1 MRKMTKTLAAVLA
14 TALTA
19 CGGSEPVAGN
29 DTSDGG
35 AGTMSDAGR
44 VATEAA
50 ADASSSNTDAAISQ
64 MPDSGNGVPGSDAA
78 DGAPDDGGA
87 GDADVGIACTAA
99 TVATDCPPKPCPLAL
114 SGCVDG
120 LCQYQKVAVCP
131 ARSFTGSF
139 ASGGVDKQIGTTL
152 LIGNIG
158 ELFAGYGSTC
168 KSTTCITGGITP

>member
-1 MRKMTKTLAAVLA
+1 MRKMMKTLAAALA

-29 DTSDGG
+29 GTSDGG
-35 AGTMSDAGR
+35 TMDDAGM
-44 VATEAA
+44 VATESA
-50 ADASSSNTDAAISQ
+50 ADANGTSNPDASISQ
-64 MPDSGNGVPGSDAA
+64 MTPDSGNGLPESDAA
-78 DGAPDDGGA
+78 DGSPDA
-87 GDADVGIACTAA
+87 GDGEVGIACTAA
-99 TVATDCPPKPCPLAL
+99 TVASDCPPKPCPLAL

-158 ELFAGYGSTC
+158 GLFAGYGSTC